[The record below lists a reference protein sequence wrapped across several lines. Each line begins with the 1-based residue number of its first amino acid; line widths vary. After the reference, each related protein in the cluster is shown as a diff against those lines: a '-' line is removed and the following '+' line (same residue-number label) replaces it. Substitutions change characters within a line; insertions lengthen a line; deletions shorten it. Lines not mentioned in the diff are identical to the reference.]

1 MGAVEKEVVGEGGEM
16 GEEDGGSGHGEEGRG
31 GLIILNTPNRLYYLT
46 QGEQCLAKKKKNSRS
61 PVKRWVGVRNHN
73 YQLIL

>member
-46 QGEQCLAKKKKNSRS
+46 QGEQCLAKKKK
-61 PVKRWVGVRNHN
+61 
-73 YQLIL
+73 